1 MSCFP
6 TQKTPVSYAVWET
19 GVIFGGI
26 SLNDETGGFL
36 CGPVAVVGESEDFGA
51 YFLNF

>member
-1 MSCFP
+1 MGNRGDIGLP
-6 TQKTPVSYAVWET
+6 YKLRR
-19 GVIFGGI
+19 FGGSGI

-36 CGPVAVVGESEDFGA
+36 CGSVAVVGESEDFGA

>member
-1 MSCFP
+1 MGNRGDIGLPHKLRRFGGRM
-6 TQKTPVSYAVWET
+6 T
-19 GVIFGGI
+19 IGGI

-36 CGPVAVVGESEDFGA
+36 CGPVAVVGELEDFGA